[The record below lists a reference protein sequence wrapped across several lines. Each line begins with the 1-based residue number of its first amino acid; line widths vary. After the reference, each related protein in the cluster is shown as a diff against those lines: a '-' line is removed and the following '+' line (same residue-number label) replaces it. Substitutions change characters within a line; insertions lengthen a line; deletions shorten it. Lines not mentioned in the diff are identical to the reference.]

1 MSSFF
6 ILGVNE
12 NRWVLMSVNIDKA
25 GQKNAR
31 NGKYIGKIKTSI
43 EGRYKH
49 MFISL
54 ALISTLLLKIIYI
67 INVNFRHQEHEKDK
81 MKIRKNG

>member
-1 MSSFF
+1 
-6 ILGVNE
+6 
-12 NRWVLMSVNIDKA
+12 
-25 GQKNAR
+25 
-31 NGKYIGKIKTSI
+31 
-43 EGRYKH
+43 

>member
-25 GQKNAR
+25 GRKNAR

-43 EGRYKH
+43 EGRYKPQ
-49 MFISL
+49 S
-54 ALISTLLLKIIYI
+54 
-67 INVNFRHQEHEKDK
+67 
-81 MKIRKNG
+81 